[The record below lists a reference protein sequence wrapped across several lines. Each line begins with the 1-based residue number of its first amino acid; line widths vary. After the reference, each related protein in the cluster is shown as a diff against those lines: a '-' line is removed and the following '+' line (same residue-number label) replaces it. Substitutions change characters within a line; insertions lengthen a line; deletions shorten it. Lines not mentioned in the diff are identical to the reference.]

1 MDMKSTQ
8 LHSHHSTV
16 IHRSVEDVYQF
27 VAVDF
32 FRNYQKWSPEVRELE
47 PITAGAMR
55 VGVTGRQ
62 VRYDRGYRSESTFR
76 VTRMTP
82 LRELRFES
90 LTKPEFDVCYRFEP
104 AAMDTRISFEFQ
116 LRLPLFMLPLRERVA
131 DIVEHDGGRI
141 VSNIRTLL
149 QG

>member
-1 MDMKSTQ
+1 MKSPL

-16 IHRSVEDVYQF
+16 IRRSVEDVYQF
-27 VAVDF
+27 VAIDF
-32 FRNYQKWSPEVRELE
+32 FRNYQKWSPEVSELE
-47 PITAGAMR
+47 QITIGAMR

-62 VRYDRGYRSESTFR
+62 VRYDRGYRSEATFR

-82 LRELRFES
+82 LRELRFAS

-104 AAMDTRISFEFQ
+104 TDTDTRISFEFK

-131 DIVEHDGGRI
+131 ETVEQGGGRV
-141 VSNIRTLL
+141 VSNIRRLL
-149 QG
+149 HD

>member
-1 MDMKSTQ
+1 MKSPL

-16 IHRSVEDVYQF
+16 IRRSVEDVYQF
-27 VAVDF
+27 VAIDF
-32 FRNYQKWSPEVRELE
+32 FRNYQKWSPEVSELE
-47 PITAGAMR
+47 QITTGAMR

-62 VRYDRGYRSESTFR
+62 VRYDRGYRSEATFR

-82 LRELRFES
+82 LRELRFAS

-104 AAMDTRISFEFQ
+104 TDTDTRISFEFK

-131 DIVEHDGGRI
+131 ETVEQGGGRV
-141 VSNIRTLL
+141 VSNIRRLL
-149 QG
+149 HD

>member
-1 MDMKSTQ
+1 MKSPL

-16 IHRSVEDVYQF
+16 IRRSVEDVFQF

-32 FRNYQKWSPEVRELE
+32 FRNYQKWSPEVSELE
-47 PITAGAMR
+47 QITSGAMR

-62 VRYDRGYRSESTFR
+62 VRYDRGYRSEATFR
-76 VTRMTP
+76 VMRMTP
-82 LRELRFES
+82 LRELRFAS

-104 AAMDTRISFEFQ
+104 TDTDTRISFEFK

-131 DIVEHDGGRI
+131 ETVEQGGGRV
-141 VSNIRTLL
+141 VSNIRRLL
-149 QG
+149 HD

>member
-1 MDMKSTQ
+1 MKSPL

-16 IHRSVEDVYQF
+16 IRRSVEDVFQF

-32 FRNYQKWSPEVRELE
+32 FRNYQKWSPEVSELE
-47 PITAGAMR
+47 QITSGAMR

-62 VRYDRGYRSESTFR
+62 VRYDRGYRSEATFR

-82 LRELRFES
+82 LRELHFAS

-104 AAMDTRISFEFQ
+104 TDTDTRISFEFK

-131 DIVEHDGGRI
+131 ETVEQGGGRV
-141 VSNIRTLL
+141 VSNIRRLL
-149 QG
+149 HD